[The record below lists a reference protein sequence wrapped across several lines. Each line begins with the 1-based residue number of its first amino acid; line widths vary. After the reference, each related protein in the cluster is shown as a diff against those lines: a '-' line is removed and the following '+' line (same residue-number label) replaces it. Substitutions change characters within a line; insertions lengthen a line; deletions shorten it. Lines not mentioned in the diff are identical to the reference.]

1 MQQKETH
8 TNGDF
13 FADLFE
19 RPEAERG
26 NYPNHAY
33 LVVFQKR
40 QKSKMNPVKT
50 CQRFVYQDYNRAV
63 SAMQEWVDGR
73 AAYEAQRKAEQAE
86 RRKTVDA
93 SEFYKVG
100 DIVVNSWGYGQTNVD
115 FYRVVEVLHKTIR
128 VTELMQHVTE
138 KNFMSGETVPAEDL
152 RPNGKEYLLRVKSEG
167 RLSNPES
174 YYYFHKWSGRPE
186 YVSWY
191 A

>member
-1 MQQKETH
+1 MKINQAY
-8 TNGDF
+8 TNGDY
-13 FADLFE
+13 FAELFE

-26 NYPNHAY
+26 KYPNHPF

-50 CQRFVYQDYNRAV
+50 CQRFLYQDYNRAV
-63 SAMQEWVDGR
+63 SAMQEWVDGWVAR
-73 AAYEAQRKAEQAE
+73 DAQRKAEQAE

-100 DIVVNSWGYGQTNVD
+100 DIVANSWGYEQTNVE
-115 FYRVVEVLHKTIR
+115 FYRVVEVLPKSIR
-128 VTELMQHVTE
+128 VAELMQKVTE
-138 KNFMSGETVPAEDL
+138 KNFMAGETVPAEDL
-152 RPNGKEYLLRVKSEG
+152 RPNGTEYLLRVKSEG
-167 RLSNPES
+167 RLSNPKS
-174 YYYFHKWSGRPE
+174 YYYFRKSDGRPE